1 MATITGVDLLLCLSL
16 LLILIGF
23 TRGGCNR
30 NVGPAG
36 SNECILGRPYYSK
49 YQWATCLTDQY
60 IKTYIKGAHLC
71 RDTSATYCWYQCM
84 VEVHD
89 IDEGPVYDDCACGA
103 DAPRNVTTQP
113 TVVTSA
119 IPDWCFSPS
128 GTECSWYRD
137 CLEKRYPC
145 KEKGNSYA
153 LDYAEKFCKL
163 YQNHYSEF
171 DDKGQQW
178 IDAVRKCLQVK
189 LVPILRP
196 FVKTTCEGIKQTAF
210 DSHPGCYL
218 QPDEGK
224 LSICDIGFANWA
236 RVFWTV
242 KSAVI
247 QDARATFKQ
256 MLDVVQA
263 CGTELLNNGME
274 LIKLKMKQTK
284 DAIQRSLDEIAENVS
299 DIISEKMDWFIR
311 GIMHFGY
318 PAQNRS
324 NRKKRATVN
333 DTDIDS
339 FYINI
344 LIAASFEFDLN
355 AENNP
360 VANISAEAI
369 DVAKAIENGD
379 VRVKMEDG
387 LEFTE
392 LSVCSNYNCTET
404 SLQVTPAPP
413 KEVENGGITSAT
425 VIIIVVVTTFGIV
438 LVVLAVIVLRKMRK
452 C

>member
-1 MATITGVDLLLCLSL
+1 MATIAVMDILLCLSL
-16 LLILIGF
+16 VLILIGIA
-23 TRGGCNR
+23 RGDCDR

-36 SNECILGRPYYSK
+36 SNECVLLEPYYSK

-60 IKTYIKGAHLC
+60 IRTYSKGAHQC
-71 RDTSATYCWYQCM
+71 RDTSRTYCWYQCM
-84 VEVHD
+84 VEVHSLG
-89 IDEGPVYDDCACGA
+89 EGPVYDGCACGA

-145 KEKGNSYA
+145 EEQGSSYA
-153 LDYAEKFCKL
+153 LDYAEKFCNL
-163 YQNHYSEF
+163 YQIHYSEF
-171 DDKGQQW
+171 NYKGQQW

-196 FVKTTCEGIKQTAF
+196 FVKATCEGIKQTAF
-210 DSHPGCYL
+210 DSHSGCYL
-218 QPDEGK
+218 HPDEGK
-224 LSICDIGFANWA
+224 PSICDIGFANWA

-247 QDARATFKQ
+247 QDARVAFKQ

-263 CGTELLNNGME
+263 CGSEILNKGME
-274 LIKLKMKQTK
+274 LIKLKFKQTTDK
-284 DAIQRSLDEIAENVS
+284 IQRSLDEIAEKVS
-299 DIISEKMDWFIR
+299 NLISEKMNWFKR

-318 PAQNRS
+318 PVQGRPNR
-324 NRKKRATVN
+324 NKRDTDN
-333 DTDIDS
+333 DTDNN

-344 LIAASFEFDLN
+344 LIAARSEFDLN

-413 KEVENGGITSAT
+413 EEIENGGIRLTT
-425 VIIIVVVTTFGIV
+425 VIIIVVVATFGVV
-438 LVVLAVIVLRKMRK
+438 LVVLAVVVLRKLRK

>member
-1 MATITGVDLLLCLSL
+1 MDVLLYISLVSILAGFARGDCNSNGDL
-16 LLILIGF
+16 
-23 TRGGCNR
+23 
-30 NVGPAG
+30 G
-36 SNECILGRPYYSK
+36 SYECVPLEPYYHK
-49 YQWATCLTDQY
+49 HQWATCLTDQY
-60 IKTYIKGAHLC
+60 IQTYSKGKHIC
-71 RDTSATYCWYQCM
+71 MFHATYCWYQCM
-84 VEVHD
+84 LEVHNIED
-89 IDEGPVYDDCACGA
+89 GPVYNDCACGP
-103 DAPRNVTTQP
+103 DAPPNVTTQP
-113 TVVTSA
+113 TVVTPA

-128 GTECSWYRD
+128 GTECSWYRN

-145 KEKGNSYA
+145 KEEGNSYA
-153 LDYAEKFCKL
+153 IDYAEKFCNL
-163 YQNHYSEF
+163 YQIHYSEF
-171 DDKGQQW
+171 NYKGQQW

-196 FVKTTCEGIKQTAF
+196 FVKATCEGIKQTAF

-218 QPDEGK
+218 HPDEGK
-224 LSICDIGFANWA
+224 PSICDIGFANWA

-256 MLDVVQA
+256 MLDVVQG

-274 LIKLKMKQTK
+274 LIKLKLKQTK
-284 DAIQRSLDEIAENVS
+284 DIVQRSLDEIAENVS
-299 DIISEKMDWFIR
+299 GIISEKMNWFER

-318 PAQNRS
+318 PAQDGS
-324 NRKKRATVN
+324 NRKKRATDN
-333 DTDIDS
+333 DTDIDN

-344 LIAASFEFDLN
+344 LIAARSEFDLN
-355 AENNP
+355 AKNISS
-360 VANISAEAI
+360 ANVSAEAI

-379 VRVKMEDG
+379 VRVKIEDG

-413 KEVENGGITSAT
+413 EETENDGGNHVTT
-425 VIIIVVVTTFGIV
+425 VIIIVVAAIFGLA
-438 LVVLAVIVLRKMRK
+438 LVVVVVIVMRK
-452 C
+452 KC